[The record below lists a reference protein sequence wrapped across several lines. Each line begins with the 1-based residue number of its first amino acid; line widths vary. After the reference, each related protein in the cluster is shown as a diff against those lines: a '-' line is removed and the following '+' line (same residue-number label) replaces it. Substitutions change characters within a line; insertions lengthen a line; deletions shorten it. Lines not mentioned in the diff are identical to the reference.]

1 MKFNLSDNIKFSKIS
16 GDKNKIHIE
25 SNCAKKFFFK
35 KPIAHGANILINTF
49 KRKNNFNQKFNY
61 LEILFKDYVNI
72 GEEIKVIKRSNKTL
86 VKGEFNEKIQISKKL
101 LNNNQTIKKIEITKE
116 LIFISRYIGN
126 ISPGPNSL
134 IQQITFCSS
143 NIYNSKRHIKIRTI
157 NKNVKIITYFYK
169 YLKVEIVAI
178 KLIAYKK
185 SIIKNFPIKKKILK
199 KIKNKKILIYGKNS
213 DIGNFLYNS
222 KFRKICEVKILSS
235 LNLDYTNLKKD
246 LEKIKPDYIF
256 YFLSPR
262 ILSVKNQK
270 VYNNYKN
277 VYINIPKKI
286 YNILT
291 KFKKKFRIFYPST
304 IFINEQKKYKH
315 LQSYI
320 LAKKKAEYEFKKKI
334 YKNTFFITR
343 LPMLKTR
350 SNYNPYSGKYMG
362 EDLNYLFK
370 VLLKFL

>member
-222 KFRKICEVKILSS
+222 KLRKICEVKILSS